1 MSKMKVTS
9 HKHTP
14 TSKLSQHKSLTTP
27 ESRSPNTHKYSVA
40 TAAAKIKK
48 APGC

>member
-1 MSKMKVTS
+1 MSKMKS
-9 HKHTP
+9 PAYSKP

-40 TAAAKIKK
+40 NADAKIKK
-48 APGC
+48 VHG